1 MATASPSQN
10 AVLVHKVRVQLL
22 GTNYLQLREV
32 EVFDTSGVNC
42 ALNKPASQSSTDNLV
57 LWSASN
63 AVNGKSHSHAVN
75 GRYDLSITESEA
87 GTYQEWAE
95 LEYACF
101 QHHIIHPKM
110 TPLSQ
115 SCS

>member
-32 EVFDTSGVNC
+32 EVFDTSGVNR

-63 AVNGKSHSHAVN
+63 AVNGDLT
-75 GRYDLSITESEA
+75 DLSHTNLEA
-87 GTYQEWAE
+87 GNV
-95 LEYACF
+95 
-101 QHHIIHPKM
+101 P
-110 TPLSQ
+110 
-115 SCS
+115 